1 MKKKCET
8 GGPLIVP
15 ESTAVKI
22 IQPMHPQIN
31 VPSSTDMLLKKLISS
46 TVPNGSFSST
56 TKSADKIY
64 EKGDGGALDTALP
77 VVPAI
82 LGAINPALGA
92 VAGAGVKMYQS
103 AEAQQETPSSATM
116 VNSNPYGFAS
126 GGTLNSQST
135 TTSTD
140 PILKQK
146 SKQKSPL
153 QWLIPTIMGAVGLG
167 LAATKKDANKINT
180 FPSLPP
186 ISSFPSLP
194 ALPKRI
200 TPSFS
205 NGTIPSIGLGQNPVQ
220 NNPYDQIDYTE
231 PVHIQAQQGYK
242 SNFDIAGI
250 GTYAELGGMLKGIEG
265 IEQFVGDKH
274 SDPSG
279 GISVSPGGV
288 PVSDSNQKVEDGET
302 VFDIGGGRKYVF
314 SAKLVI

>member
-8 GGPLIVP
+8 GGPLVVP

-64 EKGDGGALDTALP
+64 EKGDGGALDTVLP

-92 VAGAGVKMYQS
+92 VAGIGVNMYQNS
-103 AEAQQETPSSATM
+103 KAQDEAVPKQNTM
-116 VNSNPYGFAS
+116 VNSNPYGF
-126 GGTLNSQST
+126 
-135 TTSTD
+135 
-140 PILKQK
+140 
-146 SKQKSPL
+146 
-153 QWLIPTIMGAVGLG
+153 
-167 LAATKKDANKINT
+167 
-180 FPSLPP
+180 
-186 ISSFPSLP
+186 
-194 ALPKRI
+194 
-200 TPSFS
+200 
-205 NGTIPSIGLGQNPVQ
+205 
-220 NNPYDQIDYTE
+220 
-231 PVHIQAQQGYK
+231 
-242 SNFDIAGI
+242 
-250 GTYAELGGMLKGIEG
+250 ELGGMLKGIEG

-302 VFDIGGGRKYVF
+302 VFDVGGGRKYVF